1 MAAITDFASA
11 NRLGPQS
18 RGLIFLLGAL
28 TGLTALSIDMSLPA
42 LPTLAASLHTSV
54 DQAALTLSMF
64 LAGYSVSQLFYG
76 PLSDRYGR
84 RPLLLAGLVLFTA
97 GGIGCALAPNIGQ
110 LIEWRLVQGLG
121 ACAGP
126 ILARALVRDLYQ
138 SERGIQILSY
148 MTLVMSVAPLLAPI
162 LGGYLLTL
170 HWRASRHKTPREP
183 THNNAANYRGGS
195 GLKGVSAPS
204 GSMLRCGTPGASA
217 SALSRSPLCSH
228 MQRARHRGGAG
239 MARYRMDIFRVGKR
253 LARPQAC
260 AVAPTRYLC
269 ARRWNG
275 KT

>member
-42 LPTLAASLHTSV
+42 LPTLAASPHTSV

-84 RPLLLAGLVLFTA
+84 RPLLLAGLILFTI
-97 GGIGCALAPNIGQ
+97 GGIGGALAPNIGQ
-110 LIEWRLVQGLG
+110 LVGWRLVQGLG

-126 ILARALVRDLYQ
+126 ILARALVRDFYQ
-138 SERGIQILSY
+138 RERGVQILSY

-162 LGGYLLTL
+162 LGGYLLVL
-170 HWRASRHKTPREP
+170 HWRAIFVAL
-183 THNNAANYRGGS
+183 AAIALAILAITWLALPEGVPENRRQRVRAGVLLCLRLVFRSDRGIRDIERAFR
-195 GLKGVSAPS
+195 LP
-204 GSMLRCGTPGASA
+204 LRP
-217 SALSRSPLCSH
+217 
-228 MQRARHRGGAG
+228 
-239 MARYRMDIFRVGKR
+239 KR
-253 LARPQAC
+253 LRLDDRSAVQCTARASHR
-260 AVAPTRYLC
+260 ATD
-269 ARRWNG
+269 
-275 KT
+275 